1 LIDIFRECLSGS
13 ADVRDGLHLSGKG
26 HKLLFEEVERVIKAN
41 FSDFDPEKM
50 EAADVKSPSPLVLPG

>member
-1 LIDIFRECLSGS
+1 MNMSRECHSGS

-41 FSDFDPEKM
+41 FSEFDPEKM
-50 EAADVKSPSPLVLPG
+50 EAANVKSPSPLVLPG

>member
-1 LIDIFRECLSGS
+1 MNMSRECLCGS

-26 HKLLFEEVERVIKAN
+26 HMLLLEEVERAIKAN

-50 EAADVKSPSPLVLPG
+50 KALDIEMASPLVLPG